1 MARSRERGSGRVGLA
16 FLEPAFDE
24 RLCHVPAVAAAAAGA
39 AVGFELLDVMN
50 AIIHG
55 LVNVTVGDGMT
66 DADEHGGPSSALLG
80 I

>member
-1 MARSRERGSGRVGLA
+1 
-16 FLEPAFDE
+16 
-24 RLCHVPAVAAAAAGA
+24 
-39 AVGFELLDVMN
+39 VMN